1 MKDSTERHG
10 RNRAEQFEEK
20 IEEVVAEE
28 MRSIRTRAKQKEHND
43 LTKEVWN
50 SQLKKETLIENG
62 QRKEKVE
69 EPKYSD

>member
-43 LTKEVWN
+43 LTKEV
-50 SQLKKETLIENG
+50 
-62 QRKEKVE
+62 
-69 EPKYSD
+69 